1 MHEHTTHRPV
11 TKPILTYVQK
21 ARRVRY
27 ALKYHEWDD
36 AEMLDVLW
44 SDEAMFTVIE
54 GRSGNMYRKRGSDS
68 LDPCYLCGTT
78 KQFIM
83 VWVWVWGCFSG
94 RGLGKLVLPA
104 SVSINQYVYYELL
117 NDLWPSALIYT

>member
-78 KQFIM
+78 KQFIWYGYGYGVVSLAG
-83 VWVWVWGCFSG
+83 VWESLCC
-94 RGLGKLVLPA
+94 LPA
-104 SVSINQYVYYELL
+104 LVSTNTCIT
-117 NDLWPSALIYT
+117 SC